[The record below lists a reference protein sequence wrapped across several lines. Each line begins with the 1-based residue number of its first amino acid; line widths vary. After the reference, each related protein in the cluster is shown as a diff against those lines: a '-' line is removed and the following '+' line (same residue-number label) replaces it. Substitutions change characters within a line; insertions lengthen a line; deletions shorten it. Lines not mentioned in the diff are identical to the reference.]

1 MADPFRAAAWA
12 YLVYGVV
19 YLVGGLYL
27 ISQGIGVMGERTA
40 DATGSTMLYWGLL
53 GSIPLVMIPWLL
65 WFPWSMLGGFV
76 SRRAFAWLVAV
87 LLAIRVY
94 KVSEV
99 ALRGGASVAAP
110 WGGEI
115 SFQFGAIV
123 FLAVALIALGFV
135 LRAATSRPPPIP

>member
-53 GSIPLVMIPWLL
+53 GSIPLVIIPWLL

-110 WGGEI
+110 WGGELT
-115 SFQFGAIV
+115 FQFGAIV

>member
-1 MADPFRAAAWA
+1 MGDPFRAAALA
-12 YLVYGVV
+12 YLGYGIV

-40 DATGSTMLYWGLL
+40 DATGSTMLSWGLL
-53 GSIPLVMIPWLL
+53 GSIPLVLIPWLL

-76 SRRAFAWLVAV
+76 SRRAFAWVVAL

-94 KVSEV
+94 KVGEV
-99 ALRGGASVAAP
+99 ATRGGASVAAP

-115 SFQFGAIV
+115 SFQFGAII
-123 FLAVALIALGFV
+123 FLLVTLIALGFV
-135 LRAATSRPPPIP
+135 LRAATYRPRPIP

>member
-1 MADPFRAAAWA
+1 MGDPFRAAALA
-12 YLVYGVV
+12 YLGYGIV

-40 DATGSTMLYWGLL
+40 GATGYTMLYWGLL
-53 GSIPLVMIPWLL
+53 GSIPLGPIPWLL
-65 WFPWSMLGGFV
+65 WFPWSMLGGVV
-76 SRRAFAWLVAV
+76 SRRTFAWVVAL

-99 ALRGGASVAAP
+99 AIRGGASVAAP

-123 FLAVALIALGFV
+123 FLLMALIALGFV
-135 LRAATSRPPPIP
+135 LRAATYRQRSLP

>member
-1 MADPFRAAAWA
+1 MSDPFRTAAWA
-12 YLVYGVV
+12 YLVYGIV

-40 DATGSTMLYWGLL
+40 EATGSTMIYWGLL
-53 GSIPLVMIPWLL
+53 GAIPLVMIPWLL

-115 SFQFGAIV
+115 GFQFGAIV

-135 LRAATSRPPPIP
+135 LRAATYRPPSIP

>member
-1 MADPFRAAAWA
+1 MGDSFRAAAWA

-27 ISQGIGVMGERTA
+27 ISQGIGVMGDRTA
-40 DATGSTMLYWGLL
+40 DATGYTMLYWGLL

-76 SRRAFAWLVAV
+76 SRRAFAWVVAF

-99 ALRGGASVAAP
+99 AIRGGASVAAP

-123 FLAVALIALGFV
+123 FLVVALVALGFV
-135 LRAATSRPPPIP
+135 LRAAAYRPRPIP